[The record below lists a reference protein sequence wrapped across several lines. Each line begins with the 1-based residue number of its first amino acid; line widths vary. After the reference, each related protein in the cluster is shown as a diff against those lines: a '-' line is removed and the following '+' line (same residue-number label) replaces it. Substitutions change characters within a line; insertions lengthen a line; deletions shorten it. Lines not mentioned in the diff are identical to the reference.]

1 MEKTNAEIATLA
13 MLLKSLNIKAGARK
27 ADCRPVIEKLDEHID
42 AFVKAAVEEGYAE
55 SEESHLPEVFPRAD
69 IRTAEFE
76 EDIRRRAEYP
86 ESLFPMA
93 TDILCRRVEDWFRR
107 ELLFYVSDIELAYGL
122 KVEVS
127 GLLTSSFSS
136 DSMAP
141 VSKQEAYI
149 EKVQQLQQEGW
160 TYQANHGSMELV
172 DCPTN
177 HVKIRQVVDSLGG
190 RLYEALLQRDRIQKF
205 SFRIPSDQCRQLF
218 HQLSGEAPE
227 EKKPESKLVT
237 EDDEAVIKK
246 AVKDI
251 QFTLSSINIMDDRS
265 IILSL
270 LRSYTETIETILGF
284 NDLRCFNIVKARH
297 AEEARKNCSLQERQD
312 KMSEAALEGLDMW
325 DAYEKIETGLQ
336 KAFYTLGMRVS
347 DLRASSYATTRFSA
361 MPRTYYKECA
371 LREDLEFL
379 PEPGDRSVYLINT
392 PENILNLQNA
402 LWETMPRAKIEKIE
416 SAMRGHGQVVKKID
430 FTISPADIAKLLEKT
445 KDLEEAPDF

>member
-1 MEKTNAEIATLA
+1 M
-13 MLLKSLNIKAGARK
+13 
-27 ADCRPVIEKLDEHID
+27 
-42 AFVKAAVEEGYAE
+42 
-55 SEESHLPEVFPRAD
+55 
-69 IRTAEFE
+69 
-76 EDIRRRAEYP
+76 
-86 ESLFPMA
+86 
-93 TDILCRRVEDWFRR
+93 
-107 ELLFYVSDIELAYGL
+107 
-122 KVEVS
+122 EVS

-190 RLYEALLQRDRIQKF
+190 RLYEALLQRDRIRKF

-251 QFTLSSINIMDDRS
+251 QFALSSINIMDDRS

>member
-13 MLLKSLNIKAGARK
+13 MLLKGINIKAGARK
-27 ADCRPVIEKLDEHID
+27 ADCRPFIEKLDEHID

-55 SEESHLPEVFPRAD
+55 SEESHLPEVFPSAD
-69 IRTAEFE
+69 MRTAEFE

-93 TDILCRRVEDWFRR
+93 TDILCRRLQDWFRR
-107 ELLFYVSDIELAYGL
+107 ELLLYVSDIDLSYGL

-136 DSMAP
+136 DSMSP

-149 EKVQQLQQEGW
+149 EKIQRLQQEGW

-190 RLYEALLQRDRIQKF
+190 RLYE
-205 SFRIPSDQCRQLF
+205 
-218 HQLSGEAPE
+218 
-227 EKKPESKLVT
+227 V
-237 EDDEAVIKK
+237 
-246 AVKDI
+246 
-251 QFTLSSINIMDDRS
+251 
-265 IILSL
+265 L
-270 LRSYTETIETILGF
+270 LRSYTETIEAVLGF
-284 NDLRCFNIVKARH
+284 SDLSCFKIVKARH
-297 AEEARKNCSLQERQD
+297 AEEARKNCSLRERQN
-312 KMSEAALEGLDMW
+312 KMSEEALEELDMR
-325 DAYEKIETGLQ
+325 DAYEKIEAGLQ
-336 KAFYTLGMRVS
+336 KFFYTLGMRVS

-379 PEPGDRSVYLINT
+379 PELGDRSVYLINT
-392 PENILNLQNA
+392 PENIINLQNA
-402 LWETMPRAKIEKIE
+402 LWETMSGAKIEKIE
-416 SAMRGHGQVVKKID
+416 SAVRGHGQIVKKID

-445 KDLEEAPDF
+445 KDMEEVPDF